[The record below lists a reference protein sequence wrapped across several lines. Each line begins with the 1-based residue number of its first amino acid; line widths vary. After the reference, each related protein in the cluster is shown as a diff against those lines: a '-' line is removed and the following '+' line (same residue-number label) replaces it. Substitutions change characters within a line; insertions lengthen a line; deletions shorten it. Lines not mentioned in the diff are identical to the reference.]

1 MIRVTT
7 PATAPAPPP
16 AGAVSPSIFFSLTA
30 LTDYMVLLFACKTM
44 HQEVC
49 RFLQV
54 PAIVSVLHHQPSM
67 AVACEAELVRAKAT
81 SARSAATE
89 AAATCVRDCGLS
101 SLERNTMSTHLVPEH
116 VLPVRM
122 VHEAG
127 VAPALVEEGKKGFSC
142 VAPSRYASQP
152 LRYGACRGKGSV

>member
-1 MIRVTT
+1 
-7 PATAPAPPP
+7 
-16 AGAVSPSIFFSLTA
+16 
-30 LTDYMVLLFACKTM
+30 MVLLFACKTM